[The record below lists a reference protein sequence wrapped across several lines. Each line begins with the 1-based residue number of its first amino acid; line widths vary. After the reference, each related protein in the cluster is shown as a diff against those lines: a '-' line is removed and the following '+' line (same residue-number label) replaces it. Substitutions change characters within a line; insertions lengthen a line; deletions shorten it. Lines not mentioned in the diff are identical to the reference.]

1 MMLNKEK
8 NHRVKEFA
16 EHAYIISFFVCSL
29 ILELSIIF
37 YVPYGVFIIIAILA
51 LMLLF
56 F

>member
-1 MMLNKEK
+1 MMLSKED
-8 NHRVKEFA
+8 HRIKEFA
-16 EHAYIISFFVCSL
+16 EHVCIISFFVCSL